1 MAICRSYSSQLS
13 LLPTNLIANASIL
26 YILIKTKQLSNASCK
41 IIFILSLSHV
51 LIALFVQRLF
61 LAVIYHRACSVE
73 IASILLFTF
82 LAHLSVYTIA
92 VIGVDRFIRIKYKV
106 SFRTVLTPKYL
117 TVLTFIVWLA
127 ALIHTVI
134 ITIGILIDK
143 EQEVRTIGLIVDG
156 FFLGIIVTLQ
166 MTTLCRLNSIVIDLQ
181 SQNIFQQTSGRITK
195 L

>member
-51 LIALFVQRLF
+51 LIVLFVQRLF

-134 ITIGILIDK
+134 TIGILIDK